1 LKILTI
7 VGARPQFV
15 KAAAFSFCLKQYD
28 QIEEIIVHTGQ
39 HYDANMSDIFF
50 DQLGI
55 PKPNYRLESGGK
67 THGEM
72 TGDLL
77 AAIEKILLEEQP
89 DWVIVYGDTNSTL
102 AGALAA
108 AKIHIPIAHI
118 EAGLRSFNMYMP
130 EEVNRILTDRLSTL
144 LFCPTQ
150 TAVDHLN
157 KEGYQAFNSTVEIV
171 GDIMFDALKLFAS
184 TLDDTKPNELP
195 FALCTLHRAENT
207 DDVARLTDLC
217 VSLNTIA
224 EELQIILPL
233 HPRTKKRIADEGIIL
248 NANVMT
254 LEPLSYID
262 FINYMKHSEFV
273 ISDSGGIQKEAY
285 FLHKNCIVLR
295 EETEWTELIESNN
308 NVLTGTS
315 KQKILQAFKNRKSLN
330 QDFNAPIY
338 GSGKTAELIIK
349 TLLNFKLN

>member
-1 LKILTI
+1 MKLLTI
-7 VGARPQFV
+7 IGARPQFV
-15 KAAAFSFCLKQYD
+15 KAAAFSFCLKQYS
-28 QIEEIIVHTGQ
+28 QIQEIIVHTGQ

-55 PKPNYRLESGGK
+55 PKPDYRLESGGK

-72 TGDLL
+72 TGYQI
-77 AAIEKILLEEQP
+77 AAIEKILLSEKP

-108 AKIHIPIAHI
+108 AKIHISIAHI
-118 EAGLRSFNMYMP
+118 EAGLRSFNMHMP

-150 TAVDHLN
+150 TAAEHLN
-157 KEGYQAFNSTVEIV
+157 KEGYQDFNSTVEIV

-184 TLDDTKPNELP
+184 TLDYTKPNELP

-207 DDVARLTDLC
+207 DDVERLKELC
-217 VSLNTIA
+217 ESLNTIA
-224 EELQIILPL
+224 KDLQIILPL
-233 HPRTKKRIADEGIIL
+233 HPRTKKRIVDEGIVL
-248 NANVMT
+248 NSKVKI

-262 FINYMKHSEFV
+262 FITYMKHSEFV

-315 KQKILQAFKNRKSLN
+315 KQKIIQAFKNRESLN
-330 QDFNAPIY
+330 QDFSKPIY

-349 TLLNFKLN
+349 TLLNFKRN